1 MENGT
6 SKYKD
11 INAENDANR
20 EMLLVLDDVKV
31 HIKTDEGI
39 LKAVDG
45 VNFSIKKGKTM
56 GLVGES
62 GCGKSLTSKAI
73 LAINPDNCKTMGR
86 ILFYKKDEDKPID
99 LASLKKDGEEIR
111 AIRGGNISMIFQEPM
126 TAFSPFYTIGNQIM
140 ENVLIHKTKNKEE
153 AREIAIKML
162 HEVGIANPEKRI
174 DQYPHE
180 FSGGMRQRAM
190 IAMALCCNPDL
201 LIADEPT
208 TALDVTIQAQV
219 LELMKQLQKEFNM
232 AILFITHNL
241 GVIAETC
248 DDVAVMYLG
257 KIIEKTSVE
266 EIFKDPKHP
275 YTKGLIKSIPK
286 MGKKKEKLYSI
297 KGSVPL
303 PIDLPPGCSFYE
315 RCEYRINGLCNK
327 EPVPEIQ
334 VSENH
339 VVSCFLYKHD
349 NQFNKTRDGDS
360 I

>member
-1 MENGT
+1 MKHNGYGCKENNE
-6 SKYKD
+6 YDD
-11 INAENDANR
+11 I
-20 EMLLVLDDVKV
+20 LLVLNDVKV

-73 LAINPDNCKTMGR
+73 LAINPNNCKTTGK
-86 ILFYKKDEDKPID
+86 ILFYKKNQSEPIN
-99 LASLKKDGEEIR
+99 LLNLKKDGEEIR
-111 AIRGGNISMIFQEPM
+111 SIRGGNISMIFQEPM
-126 TAFSPFYTIGNQIM
+126 TAFSPFYTIGDQIM
-140 ENVLIHKTKNKEE
+140 ENIYIHKTKNKKE
-153 AREIAIKML
+153 AKEITVKML
-162 HEVGIANPEKRI
+162 REVGIADAEKRI

-190 IAMALCCNPDL
+190 IAMALCCSPDL

-219 LELMKQLQKEFNM
+219 LELMKQLQKEYGM

-241 GVIAETC
+241 GVIAEIC

-257 KIIEKTSVE
+257 KIIEKTSVKE
-266 EIFKDPKHP
+266 LFNNPKHP

-286 MGKKKEKLYSI
+286 MGKKNERLYSI

-303 PIDLPPGCSFYE
+303 PIDLPPGCNFYD

-327 EPVPEIQ
+327 ESVPEIQ
-334 VSENH
+334 LSENH
-339 VVSCFLYKHD
+339 MVSCFLY
-349 NQFNKTRDGDS
+349 NQQNN
-360 I
+360 